1 MVRTYQ
7 EKEEEE
13 AAVKDRG
20 SGTITGDPTPTGSPG
35 PRTWS
40 SSWVLWGLFRKHKQ
54 PCTFFFFLS
63 MRCLYLSVLMSTNML
78 WQPEAKQF
86 PMKKNL
92 ITNIHFAVGL
102 RDSSSEAT
110 RRDQIKPLQGESWD
124 KHMYCAPLMYCS
136 LLRRLIFLHFKSSHH
151 YILPAALK
159 YYIMSLTLMAVF
171 DPDLICNAI
180 PASLIKSEPFAL

>member
-35 PRTWS
+35 PRTRS

-102 RDSSSEAT
+102 RDSSSEAGPNQT
-110 RRDQIKPLQGESWD
+110 ASGGILRQT
-124 KHMYCAPLMYCS
+124 YVLMYCS

>member
-35 PRTWS
+35 PRTRS

-54 PCTFFFFLS
+54 PCTFFFSFHA
-63 MRCLYLSVLMSTNML
+63 LSVLKCTDVNKHAVAARGKTISHEEKPHNEHTFCCRLAGFLVRGN
-78 WQPEAKQF
+78 EAGPNQTASGG
-86 PMKKNL
+86 
-92 ITNIHFAVGL
+92 IL
-102 RDSSSEAT
+102 RQT
-110 RRDQIKPLQGESWD
+110 
-124 KHMYCAPLMYCS
+124 YVLMYCS
-136 LLRRLIFLHFKSSHH
+136 LLRRLIFLHFKSTHH